1 MLQSIDYYAILPELI
16 LGGALL
22 LVLIVDLFLPR
33 DRKWLAMPLSLFGVL
48 GSLAATLT
56 FVGNVGGDNARS
68 TFCTG
73 PTAGW
78 SEYPPLAD
86 ALAAG
91 GDCSFVV
98 DNFAVLFK
106 VIFLVSAA
114 VVLLL
119 SLNYFEE
126 GRYYQGEYYFLL
138 LVSFFGMLTIASSR
152 DLIMLFISLEL
163 VSVPGFVI
171 AGFRKTDTRSSESA
185 IKFFLIGVLATA
197 VMLFGMSL
205 VYGLTGSLQLEVI
218 ARELAT
224 DARTPA
230 ALAAVGLVITGFA
243 FKVSAAPFHFW
254 APDTYQG
261 APVPVAAFLSVASK
275 AAGFTG
281 LMAVCFIGFAPYAD
295 VWGPLLAVLAV
306 ITMTLGNLV
315 AIQQRHMVRLLAYS
329 SVAQAGYMLVPFGV
343 AAAAGGRADLADA
356 FAATL
361 SYIAIYSIM
370 NLGVFACVIAVAR
383 RTPRNLVADYRGLVK
398 TSPVLA
404 VVLAFFL
411 FCLAGAP
418 PGVAGLFAKF
428 VVFRAAVDGQVVW
441 LAVVMA
447 VNTVIAAYYYLKLA
461 FNLFAGLGEPAGEEP
476 LARVRI
482 PAPIVAAI
490 GLTAVAA
497 LVLSVYPQVMLD
509 VTPRAVFALAP

>member
-1 MLQSIDYYAILPELI
+1 MLQTIDYYAILPELI
-16 LGGALL
+16 LGGAAL

-48 GSLAATLT
+48 GALAATLT
-56 FVGNVGGDNARS
+56 FVGDVSGNDARR
-68 TFCTG
+68 TFCSTVEG
-73 PTAGW
+73 V
-78 SEYPPLAD
+78 PP
-86 ALAAG
+86 G
-91 GDCSFVV
+91 CSFVV
-98 DNFAVLFK
+98 DNFALLFK
-106 VIFLVSAA
+106 VIFLVTAV

-171 AGFRKTDTRSSESA
+171 AGFRKTDTRSTESA

-205 VYGLTGSLQLEVI
+205 IYGLTRSLQLETI
-218 ARELAT
+218 AMRLGSEP
-224 DARTPA
+224 RTPA

-306 ITMTLGNLV
+306 LTMTLGNLV

-343 AAAAGGRADLADA
+343 AASAGGREDLAGA
-356 FAATL
+356 FSATL
-361 SYIAIYSIM
+361 AYIAIYAIM

-404 VVLAFFL
+404 VTLAFFL

-428 VVFRAAVDGQVVW
+428 VVFRAAIEGEVLW
-441 LAVVMA
+441 LALVMA
-447 VNTVIAAYYYLKLA
+447 VNTVIAAYYYLRLA
-461 FNLFAGLGEPAGEEP
+461 FNLFAGIGEPAGEEP
-476 LARVRI
+476 LRARI
-482 PAPIVAAI
+482 PAPVAAAI
-490 GLTAVAA
+490 GLTAIAT
-497 LVLSVYPQVMLD
+497 LVLSVYPQFVFD
-509 VTPRAVFALAP
+509 VTPRAVFALP

>member
-1 MLQSIDYYAILPELI
+1 MIQSIDYYAILPELV
-16 LGGALL
+16 LGGAAL

-48 GSLAATLT
+48 GSLAATLS
-56 FVGNVGGDNARS
+56 FAGNVTGNDARA
-68 TFCTG
+68 TFCI
-73 PTAGW
+73 AN
-78 SEYPPLAD
+78 
-86 ALAAG
+86 G
-91 GDCSFVV
+91 GGCSFVV
-98 DNFAVLFK
+98 DNFAILFK

-171 AGFRKTDTRSSESA
+171 AGFRKTDTRSTESA
-185 IKFFLIGVLATA
+185 MKFFLIGVLATA

-205 VYGLTGSLQLEVI
+205 VYGLTGSLQLETI
-218 ARELAT
+218 GERLGA
-224 DARTPA
+224 DPRTPA

-281 LMAVCFIGFAPYAD
+281 LMAVCFIGFEPYAD

-343 AAAAGGRADLADA
+343 AAASGGRADLSDA

-361 SYIAIYSIM
+361 SYIAIYAVL

-418 PGVAGLFAKF
+418 PGIAGLFAKF

-447 VNTVIAAYYYLKLA
+447 VNTVIAAYYYLRVA

-476 LARVRI
+476 LGRARI

-490 GLTAVAA
+490 GLTAISA

-509 VTPRAVFALAP
+509 LTPRAVFAFAG

>member
-1 MLQSIDYYAILPELI
+1 MNAVQSIDYVAILPELI
-16 LGGALL
+16 LGGAAL
-22 LVLIVDLFLPR
+22 LVLIVDLFLAPE
-33 DRKWLAMPLSLFGVL
+33 RKWLAMPLSLFGTL
-48 GSLAATLT
+48 GALAATLT
-56 FVGNVGGDNARS
+56 FVGQVGGEGRS
-68 TFCTG
+68 TFCF
-73 PTAGW
+73 P
-78 SEYPPLAD
+78 
-86 ALAAG
+86 G
-91 GDCSFVV
+91 GGCSFVV
-98 DNFAVLFK
+98 DNYAVLFK
-106 VIFLVSAA
+106 VIFLVSAV

-138 LVSFFGMLTIASSR
+138 LVSFFGMLAIASSR
-152 DLIMLFISLEL
+152 DLIMLFISLEI

-205 VYGLTGSLQLEVI
+205 LYGLTGSLHLDEI
-218 ARELAT
+218 ARQLDQ

-230 ALAAVGLVITGFA
+230 AVAAVGFVITGFA

-281 LMAVCFIGFAPYAD
+281 LMSVCFIGLAPYAD
-295 VWGPLLAVLAV
+295 VWGPMLAALAV

-343 AAAAGGRADLADA
+343 AASAAGRGNLDEA

-361 SYIAIYSIM
+361 SYIAIYGIM

-398 TSPVLA
+398 TSPMLA
-404 VVLAFFL
+404 VTMAFFL
-411 FCLAGAP
+411 LCLAGAP
-418 PGVAGLFAKF
+418 PGIAGLWAKF
-428 VVFRAAVDGQVVW
+428 AVFRAAVDGHVAW

-447 VNTVIAAYYYLKLA
+447 VNTVIAAYYYLKLT
-461 FNLFAGLGEPAGEEP
+461 FNLFAGIGEPAGEDALP
-476 LARVRI
+476 PARV
-482 PAPIVAAI
+482 PAPVVAAI
-490 GLTAVAA
+490 GLTAVASV
-497 LVLSVYPQVMLD
+497 VLSVNPRPILD
-509 VTPRAVFALAP
+509 VTPKAVIAAPEDGNAAS

>member
-1 MLQSIDYYAILPELI
+1 MIQSIDYYAILPEI
-16 LGGALL
+16 VLGGALL
-22 LVLIVDLFLPR
+22 LVLVVDLFLPR
-33 DRKWLAMPLSLFGVL
+33 ERKWLAMPLSLFGVL
-48 GSLAATLT
+48 GSLAAVLT
-56 FVGNVGGDNARS
+56 FVGDVGGEGRG
-68 TFCTG
+68 TFCLAGNTG
-73 PTAGW
+73 
-78 SEYPPLAD
+78 
-86 ALAAG
+86 
-91 GDCSFVV
+91 CSFVV

-106 VIFLVSAA
+106 VIFLVSAV

-138 LVSFFGMLTIASSR
+138 LVSFFGMLSIASSR

-205 VYGLTGSLQLEVI
+205 VYGLTGSLQLETI
-218 ARELAT
+218 AERLGA
-224 DARTPA
+224 DPRVPA
-230 ALAAVGLVITGFA
+230 GLAAVGLVITGFA

-343 AAAAGGRADLADA
+343 AAAAGGREDLSGA

-361 SYIAIYSIM
+361 SYIAIYAVM

-476 LARVRI
+476 LPAVRI
-482 PAPIVAAI
+482 PAPVVAAI
-490 GLTAVAA
+490 GVTAIAA

-509 VTPRAVFALAP
+509 VTPRAVFALGNVLG

>member
-1 MLQSIDYYAILPELI
+1 MIQGIDYHAILPEI
-16 LGGALL
+16 VLGGAAL
-22 LVLIVDLFLPR
+22 LVLIIDLFLGPAH
-33 DRKWLAMPLSLFGVL
+33 KWLAMPLSLFGVL
-48 GSLAATLT
+48 GSLVATLT
-56 FVGNVGGDNARS
+56 FAGNVGGANARG
-68 TFCTG
+68 TFCVPGTG
-73 PTAGW
+73 T
-78 SEYPPLAD
+78 
-86 ALAAG
+86 
-91 GDCSFVV
+91 CSFVV
-98 DNFAVLFK
+98 DNYAVIFK
-106 VIFLVSAA
+106 CVFLVSAL

-138 LVSFFGMLTIASSR
+138 LCSFFGMLAIASSR
-152 DLIMLFISLEL
+152 DLIMLFISLEI

-171 AGFRKTDTRSSESA
+171 AGFRKSDTRSNEAA
-185 IKFFLIGVLATA
+185 IKFFLFGVLSTA

-205 VYGLTGSLQLEVI
+205 VYGLTGSLQLTTI
-218 ARELAT
+218 AERLGT
-224 DARTPA
+224 DPRTPA

-281 LMAVCFIGFAPYAD
+281 LMTICFIGFRPYAD
-295 VWGPLLAVLAV
+295 VWGPLLAILAV

-343 AAAAGGRADLADA
+343 AASIHGRANLDDA

-361 SYIAIYSIM
+361 SYIAIYAVM

-383 RTPRNLVADYRGLVK
+383 RTPRNLIADYRGLVK

-404 VVLAFFL
+404 TTLAFFL

-461 FNLFAGLGEPAGEEP
+461 FNLFAGLGDQPGEEP
-476 LARVRI
+476 LAPARI
-482 PAPIVAAI
+482 PAAIVAAI
-490 GLTAVAA
+490 GVTAVGA
-497 LVLSVYPQVMLD
+497 LVLSFYPQVMLD
-509 VTPRAVFALAP
+509 VTPRAVFALVR

>member
-1 MLQSIDYYAILPELI
+1 MNPIQSIDYVAILPELI
-16 LGGALL
+16 LGGAAM
-22 LVLIVDLFLPR
+22 LVLIVDLFLSPE
-33 DRKWLAMPLSLFGVL
+33 RKWLAMPLSLFGVL
-48 GSLAATLT
+48 GSLAAVLT
-56 FVGNVGGDNARS
+56 FVGDVGGEGRG
-68 TFCTG
+68 TFCLG
-73 PTAGW
+73 AG
-78 SEYPPLAD
+78 D
-86 ALAAG
+86 R
-91 GDCSFVV
+91 CSFVV
-98 DNFAVLFK
+98 DNYAVLFK
-106 VIFLVSAA
+106 VIFLVSAV

-138 LVSFFGMLTIASSR
+138 LCSFFGMLAIASSR
-152 DLIMLFISLEL
+152 DLIMLFISLEI

-205 VYGLTGSLQLEVI
+205 LYGLTQSLNLSQI
-218 ARELAT
+218 AERLAST
-224 DARTPA
+224 PRTPA
-230 ALAAVGLVITGFA
+230 AVAAVGFVITGFA

-275 AAGFTG
+275 AAGFAG
-281 LMAVCFIGFAPYAD
+281 LMSVCFIGLAPYAD
-295 VWGPLLAVLAV
+295 VWGPMLAVLAV

-343 AAAAGGRADLADA
+343 AASAGGRADLHDA

-361 SYIAIYSIM
+361 TYIAIYGVM

-398 TSPVLA
+398 TSPMLA
-404 VVLAFFL
+404 VTMAFFL
-411 FCLAGAP
+411 LCLAGAP
-418 PGVAGLFAKF
+418 PGIAGLWAKF
-428 VVFRAAVDGQVVW
+428 AVFRAAVDGKVAW

-447 VNTVIAAYYYLKLA
+447 VNTVIAAYYYLKLT
-461 FNLFAGLGEPAGEEP
+461 FNLFAGIGEPAGEEALP
-476 LARVRI
+476 PARV
-482 PAPIVAAI
+482 PAPVVAAI
-490 GLTAVAA
+490 GVTAVAA
-497 LVLSVYPQVMLD
+497 VVLSVNPRPVLD
-509 VTPRAVFALAP
+509 VTPKAVFAANDAGNAAP

>member
-1 MLQSIDYYAILPELI
+1 VLQSIDYHTIAPELV
-16 LGGALL
+16 LGGAAL
-22 LVLIVDLFLPR
+22 LVLIVDLFLAPQ
-33 DRKWLAMPLSLFGVL
+33 RKWLAMPLSLFGVL
-48 GSLAATLT
+48 G
-56 FVGNVGGDNARS
+56 
-68 TFCTG
+68 
-73 PTAGW
+73 
-78 SEYPPLAD
+78 
-86 ALAAG
+86 ALAAVLTFPGHVG
-91 GDCSFVV
+91 GAGRATFCDTAGGCSFVV

-152 DLIMLFISLEL
+152 DLIMLFVSLEI

-171 AGFRKTDTRSSESA
+171 SGFRKSDTRSSESA

-205 VYGLTGSLQLEVI
+205 IYGLTGSLQLSTI
-218 ARELAT
+218 AERLAS
-224 DARTPA
+224 DPRTPA
-230 ALAAVGLVITGFA
+230 GLAAVGLVITGFA

-281 LMAVCFIGFAPYAD
+281 LMAICFIGFRPYAD

-315 AIQQRHMVRLLAYS
+315 AMQQKHMVRLLAYS

-343 AAAAGGRADLADA
+343 AAASRGNVDLDQA

-361 SYIAIYSIM
+361 SYIAIYAVM

-398 TSPVLA
+398 TSPVMA

-428 VVFRAAVDGQVVW
+428 VVFRAAIDGNVVW

-461 FNLFAGLGEPAGEEP
+461 FNLFAGLGEPAGEDRLP
-476 LARVRI
+476 GVRI
-482 PAPIVAAI
+482 PAPIVVAI
-490 GLTAVAA
+490 GVTTLAA
-497 LVLSVYPQVMLD
+497 LVLSFYPQLMLD
-509 VTPRAVFALAP
+509 LTPRAVFALHP